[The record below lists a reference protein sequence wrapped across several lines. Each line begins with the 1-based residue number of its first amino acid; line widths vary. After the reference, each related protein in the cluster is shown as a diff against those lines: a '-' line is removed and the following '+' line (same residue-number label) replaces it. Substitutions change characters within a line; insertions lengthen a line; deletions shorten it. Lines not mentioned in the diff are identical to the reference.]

1 MNRNKWKRLLSVLL
15 AMTMILSW
23 NVPAYAQAELEGT
36 EPEQT
41 VEGEALDAD
50 STQDRDEMEDTE
62 GTEDEAEVE
71 TPENL
76 VNPVAAEVEDEVAQE
91 EDTLSGAV
99 KEGEETC
106 DHNYVTIP
114 AKDSTCVEKGHEEGR
129 QCSKCGAWE
138 NGAPAELELAEH
150 QYTELLSTLREATCQ
165 KAGMGRFECE
175 VCHGAAYQAIPA
187 GHVYPEEGEIKVA
200 PTCIRK
206 GEEVFTCTRYNADPA
221 LNKCDVETPGDGDAY
236 NDVNNQPRVKTVEI
250 DKTAHDYVKDT
261 TNPGTPATCGEDGVE
276 HQICRVCD
284 ETFDK
289 TLTKTGKHVWPA
301 EDETVYIP
309 ATKCGELPST
319 VEAACKVCHQT
330 ESGDPATTTP
340 VEQSTVDGWTLN
352 ENGEYVV
359 NGQVIYRESH
369 VYDVEDRDSW
379 KEPTCTEDGKKAFK
393 CKFCG
398 EKKAE
403 AAEDTIAK
411 LGHVYKLKPN
421 SAEIEYTNTKETCDQ
436 EGHYTKHCTR
446 CNNNIEVDDPD
457 EIEKAGGSAALQ
469 PAECDPKDFPAIEAT
484 CKAKGREAG
493 TECSVCGKITGGAD
507 IAINPNN
514 HTPDETKTVTVRPA
528 TCENPGLK
536 KLVCKDCAKVT
547 YESVPATHQWDEGN
561 ITVKTEPTCTVA
573 GSGVVN
579 CSVCGATGVTV
590 EIPALGHDFVNGTI
604 NTDES
609 TMGDCVTDASIV
621 KNCARKDCDVT
632 SDPETVKAPGAHNFA
647 EGTVKE
653 NIQATCAKPGKTIV
667 QCKNCTALQ
676 TTEYPQLEEH
686 GAAEIDFIDATCQ
699 HGTQIGLKCSVCKE
713 AIAKAGSGSNDPCKM
728 DLKTTTEL
736 TEVTEFYTTNAPE
749 TDAATIKANY
759 DQWIVKAKDNPID
772 HKWTVTKVNTPVE
785 CEKKGSVDR
794 ICSLCNLEQTN
805 VTVTR
810 QHIWT
815 IDTEKTQDPTC
826 DESVTDMIYY
836 KCTQEG
842 CVGTKEES
850 LDNQLKP
857 DHIWNAGQV
866 IQAETCGKNG
876 VAKYTCTECGKT
888 KIEVV
893 KGGHLWD
900 AGVYEGSAPN
910 EKGEVKEAKAPTCTE
925 AGIIIKTCSR
935 QGCTKNKQAMEVAAN
950 GHTLGTVEVI
960 LSSCGVAAQVGRRCT
975 VEDCKGIAEIA
986 KITADSQVDTLL
998 REKILA
1004 NMEPDE
1010 LAVADKAAIR
1020 KQLEAA
1026 IADPEAKTHTYGTQE
1041 SPEGEPVPEKSTPAT
1056 CIADGVDV
1064 YVCDHCGDELEVPVA
1079 KGDQYHV
1086 TEEEF
1091 VDATCAGPA
1100 SVKEICTIC
1109 EKVVSNNA
1117 IDDYTLPHDF
1127 ATSGEIPL
1135 AEGKEDICVYG
1146 GSLLKVC
1153 KNVACGHTEVTE
1165 PIEPGHQ
1172 WGEEEDVVRD
1182 GKVVA
1187 KQKVCQRT
1195 TCKAHAVEIEVT
1207 DDGYGYCATHGLQ
1220 KLGEADIE
1228 AGKDATCTEP
1238 GKTIKKSCP
1247 VCKVVIQEAEVIPAG
1262 HDKAEDVEWTTIK
1275 EPNCGETGLKQ
1286 KICSKCESEVLATE
1300 VLPIVGEHA
1309 YQDVVEPATCSTP
1322 MRYVSKC
1329 TGCGAVDGEPMVID
1343 PELDPNN
1350 HSFGEDGTCTNKN
1363 GEGVACTVTAQSLDW
1378 KKCNVHGWAPTQAL
1392 EAKAPTCEE
1401 AGTSAGLVCSK
1412 YDADGAE
1419 GSCQTIYTAQNTIPA
1434 TGHAKETEVEW
1445 TQTKAPTCSED
1456 GQKQKICNHGDCTY
1470 VIATDIVPKTD
1481 KHVYKTT
1488 IQDPTCSTPQR
1499 RVSACESCGAL
1510 DPKVKPINLG
1520 TELDPDNHNFGE
1532 DGRCTNVRDDGT
1544 QCEEVRPGAVR
1555 ECPKHGEIA
1564 TVILPAVTMN
1574 CTRDGKTQGLACSR
1588 YNDPEDPCNT
1598 IYTEQETITKD
1609 PYAHKFDKTTETCE
1623 YCEKTGTQ
1631 LSTEAGQEQLG
1642 KCSTHGWVKGTAVEE
1657 VEATCQQAG
1666 RQAGYKCPECT
1677 TETIIKGG
1685 EELPVTG
1692 HNFSESNECK
1702 YGCGTKQAT
1711 LSTSAKT
1718 AVVDGNN
1725 KLTVTMN
1732 VELENPEDVV
1742 EMGILYITKAG
1753 YTGTV
1758 EDAKADLTVKEE
1770 EMSADGSSF
1779 TLANRPYARAKQ
1791 YKSSVEGPLGGYSSA
1806 SVNFNFGDTQANLER
1821 PIYARGY
1828 VIMKTSENTYA
1839 IRYADE
1845 VITGT
1850 VGSFLP
1856 AN

>member
-1 MNRNKWKRLLSVLL
+1 MK
-15 AMTMILSW
+15 
-23 NVPAYAQAELEGT
+23 
-36 EPEQT
+36 
-41 VEGEALDAD
+41 
-50 STQDRDEMEDTE
+50 
-62 GTEDEAEVE
+62 
-71 TPENL
+71 
-76 VNPVAAEVEDEVAQE
+76 
-91 EDTLSGAV
+91 
-99 KEGEETC
+99 
-106 DHNYVTIP
+106 
-114 AKDSTCVEKGHEEGR
+114 
-129 QCSKCGAWE
+129 
-138 NGAPAELELAEH
+138 
-150 QYTELLSTLREATCQ
+150 
-165 KAGMGRFECE
+165 
-175 VCHGAAYQAIPA
+175 
-187 GHVYPEEGEIKVA
+187 
-200 PTCIRK
+200 
-206 GEEVFTCTRYNADPA
+206 
-221 LNKCDVETPGDGDAY
+221 
-236 NDVNNQPRVKTVEI
+236 
-250 DKTAHDYVKDT
+250 
-261 TNPGTPATCGEDGVE
+261 
-276 HQICRVCD
+276 
-284 ETFDK
+284 
-289 TLTKTGKHVWPA
+289 
-301 EDETVYIP
+301 
-309 ATKCGELPST
+309 
-319 VEAACKVCHQT
+319 
-330 ESGDPATTTP
+330 
-340 VEQSTVDGWTLN
+340 
-352 ENGEYVV
+352 
-359 NGQVIYRESH
+359 
-369 VYDVEDRDSW
+369 
-379 KEPTCTEDGKKAFK
+379 
-393 CKFCG
+393 
-398 EKKAE
+398 
-403 AAEDTIAK
+403 
-411 LGHVYKLKPN
+411 
-421 SAEIEYTNTKETCDQ
+421 
-436 EGHYTKHCTR
+436 
-446 CNNNIEVDDPD
+446 
-457 EIEKAGGSAALQ
+457 
-469 PAECDPKDFPAIEAT
+469 
-484 CKAKGREAG
+484 
-493 TECSVCGKITGGAD
+493 
-507 IAINPNN
+507 
-514 HTPDETKTVTVRPA
+514 
-528 TCENPGLK
+528 
-536 KLVCKDCAKVT
+536 
-547 YESVPATHQWDEGN
+547 
-561 ITVKTEPTCTVA
+561 
-573 GSGVVN
+573 
-579 CSVCGATGVTV
+579 
-590 EIPALGHDFVNGTI
+590 
-604 NTDES
+604 
-609 TMGDCVTDASIV
+609 
-621 KNCARKDCDVT
+621 
-632 SDPETVKAPGAHNFA
+632 
-647 EGTVKE
+647 
-653 NIQATCAKPGKTIV
+653 
-667 QCKNCTALQ
+667 
-676 TTEYPQLEEH
+676 
-686 GAAEIDFIDATCQ
+686 
-699 HGTQIGLKCSVCKE
+699 
-713 AIAKAGSGSNDPCKM
+713 
-728 DLKTTTEL
+728 
-736 TEVTEFYTTNAPE
+736 
-749 TDAATIKANY
+749 
-759 DQWIVKAKDNPID
+759 
-772 HKWTVTKVNTPVE
+772 
-785 CEKKGSVDR
+785 
-794 ICSLCNLEQTN
+794 
-805 VTVTR
+805 
-810 QHIWT
+810 
-815 IDTEKTQDPTC
+815 
-826 DESVTDMIYY
+826 
-836 KCTQEG
+836 
-842 CVGTKEES
+842 
-850 LDNQLKP
+850 
-857 DHIWNAGQV
+857 
-866 IQAETCGKNG
+866 
-876 VAKYTCTECGKT
+876 
-888 KIEVV
+888 
-893 KGGHLWD
+893 
-900 AGVYEGSAPN
+900 
-910 EKGEVKEAKAPTCTE
+910 
-925 AGIIIKTCSR
+925 
-935 QGCTKNKQAMEVAAN
+935 
-950 GHTLGTVEVI
+950 
-960 LSSCGVAAQVGRRCT
+960 
-975 VEDCKGIAEIA
+975 
-986 KITADSQVDTLL
+986 
-998 REKILA
+998 
-1004 NMEPDE
+1004 
-1010 LAVADKAAIR
+1010 
-1020 KQLEAA
+1020 
-1026 IADPEAKTHTYGTQE
+1026 
-1041 SPEGEPVPEKSTPAT
+1041 
-1056 CIADGVDV
+1056 
-1064 YVCDHCGDELEVPVA
+1064 
-1079 KGDQYHV
+1079 YHV
-1086 TEEEF
+1086 TEEEL
-1091 VDATCAGPA
+1091 VDATCAAPA
-1100 SVKEICTIC
+1100 SVKVTCTVCDEEI
-1109 EKVVSNNA
+1109 SNDPL
-1117 IDDYTLPHDF
+1117 DDYTLPHDF

-1153 KNVACGHTEVTE
+1153 KNAACDHTEVTE
-1165 PIEPGHQ
+1165 AIEPGHQ
-1172 WGEEEDVVRD
+1172 WGEEQDVVRE

-1195 TCKAHAVEIEVT
+1195 TCKEHAVEMEVT
-1207 DDGYGYCATHGLQ
+1207 DDSYVYCAKDGLQ
-1220 KLGEADIE
+1220 KLGEADIV
-1228 AGKDATCTEP
+1228 AGKPATCTTP
-1238 GKTIKKSCP
+1238 GTTDKKSCP
-1247 VCKVVIQEAEVIPAG
+1247 VCKVVIQEAEAIPAG

-1725 KLTVTMN
+1725 KLTITMN